1 MQHMLSGKNVL
12 VTGGAGLVGG
22 HVVEKL
28 LSLGARVFVLD
39 IEVKPGSYFETEKFS
54 EKCEVVIQDVRDC
67 LSLRVWQKRMA
78 LAIFSI

>member
-1 MQHMLSGKNVL
+1 M
-12 VTGGAGLVGG
+12 TGGAGLVGG

-54 EKCEVVIQDVRDC
+54 EKCEVVIQDVRD
-67 LSLRVWQKRMA
+67 A
-78 LAIFSI
+78 